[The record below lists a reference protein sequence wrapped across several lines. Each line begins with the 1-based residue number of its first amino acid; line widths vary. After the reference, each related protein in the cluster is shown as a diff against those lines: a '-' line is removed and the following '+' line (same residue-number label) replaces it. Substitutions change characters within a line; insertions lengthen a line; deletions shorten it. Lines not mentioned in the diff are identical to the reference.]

1 MAKLGEGDA
10 RWIVKEREDGANVN
24 SWHWTTKD
32 VSKHTKSTVAAALEG
47 LSFPAP
53 LDQCRITSAE
63 VDGEC
68 SVNNRKGRTFLI
80 YEFEVKLKW
89 EGGLLDGDGLNLD
102 SAKGTMKLGDV
113 SAESLDDLDVEFTSK
128 SRGSPCSEAMR
139 KQGVAAVK
147 AAVVAC
153 IKGLQEEV
161 AAGAAADAAAKA
173 GGAKVD
179 ATAAAAEAI
188 AKGAPVRPLPQPLKV
203 ESAAAAAAAAAR
215 APATGAA
222 KRFDVD
228 SDDDDA
234 DAKAKARSKRCDDD
248 DDEAPPPELA
258 RALKRLTDA
267 PDSLT
272 AVRLS
277 NCGVRDV
284 HLPALID
291 VLRKMGCG
299 VQTLDLA
306 FNRLTDAG
314 IHLLAKALAAGAAME
329 LAEVRLGGNR
339 TSPSAPALTQGLR
352 QVRNELSVVWR
363 NELNDAKSIASV
375 GTVYPNSPAA
385 RAGLRTGDSLV
396 AFGAV
401 QHATFESV
409 TASVVPVVKA
419 RVGKEIDCVV
429 VRLDEASKVH
439 QIALTLVPQK
449 WEGSGLLGCILK

>member
-1 MAKLGEGDA
+1 MMPLRRDE
-10 RWIVKEREDGANVN
+10 E
-24 SWHWTTKD
+24 
-32 VSKHTKSTVAAALEG
+32 
-47 LSFPAP
+47 AP
-53 LDQCRITSAE
+53 PPP
-63 VDGEC
+63 G
-68 SVNNRKGRTFLI
+68 
-80 YEFEVKLKW
+80 
-89 EGGLLDGDGLNLD
+89 
-102 SAKGTMKLGDV
+102 
-113 SAESLDDLDVEFTSK
+113 
-128 SRGSPCSEAMR
+128 
-139 KQGVAAVK
+139 
-147 AAVVAC
+147 
-153 IKGLQEEV
+153 
-161 AAGAAADAAAKA
+161 
-173 GGAKVD
+173 
-179 ATAAAAEAI
+179 
-188 AKGAPVRPLPQPLKV
+188 
-203 ESAAAAAAAAAR
+203 
-215 APATGAA
+215 
-222 KRFDVD
+222 
-228 SDDDDA
+228 
-234 DAKAKARSKRCDDD
+234 DDD

>member
-203 ESAAAAAAAAAR
+203 ERRRRRRRR
-215 APATGAA
+215 APRGDGRGEALRRRLG
-222 KRFDVD
+222 RRRRGRE
-228 SDDDDA
+228 
-234 DAKAKARSKRCDDD
+234 AKARSKR
-248 DDEAPPPELA
+248 ARRRRRRGAAARAA
-258 RALKRLTDA
+258 RALKRHRRA
-267 PDSLT
+267 
-272 AVRLS
+272 RLADGGAAEQLRRARRPPARADRRAAQD
-277 NCGVRDV
+277 GVRRADARPRV
-284 HLPALID
+284 QPAH
-291 VLRKMGCG
+291 RRRHPPARQG
-299 VQTLDLA
+299 
-306 FNRLTDAG
+306 AG
-314 IHLLAKALAAGAAME
+314 GGRRDGARRGPFRRQPHVAVGAGADA
-329 LAEVRLGGNR
+329 
-339 TSPSAPALTQGLR
+339 GLR